1 MGLDRSIDRKIWGI
15 AWPAILSNI
24 SIPLLGL
31 VDAAI
36 LGHLGSPRY
45 LGAVAIGSA
54 LLSFLYWGFGFL
66 RMGTTGLVA
75 RAMGAGAPDRAQLVL
90 TQSALLALALAL
102 LVFLLHP
109 VLLGLGFALM
119 APAEGVRPL
128 AESYAG
134 IRIASAPAVL
144 VTYAVVGWCI
154 GRQDT
159 RRPLLIVV
167 TTNAVNIALDVIF
180 ILGLGMNSDGAA
192 LATVIAEYLGCALA
206 LVLVWRVHPGLPG
219 GDLRRRLWQWSAY
232 RELLR
237 SNRHLFVRTICLLG
251 GFAFFTAAG
260 DKLGTQVLAANAL
273 MMQLLLFAA
282 YAMDGFAFAAEGL
295 TGQLS
300 GAGDEPGFYRAVARC
315 GFWCALT
322 AVLISALFA
331 IAQEPLFS
339 LLTDQAELRAL
350 MREHAPWLILMPL
363 AAGPSYLLD
372 GVFIGTAQTRQMMVT
387 MLISATLVYLP
398 AWYLTRDWGNHGLW
412 FAFVLFNG
420 ARGLTLFWCYR
431 RLSHRGEWLA
441 GTASNRERMY

>member
-1 MGLDRSIDRKIWGI
+1 MGPKISIDRKIWGI

-36 LGHLGSPRY
+36 LGHLGSPHY

-75 RAMGAGAPDRAQLVL
+75 RAMGAGEPARAHLVL
-90 TQSALLALALAL
+90 AQSALLALGLAL
-102 LVFLLHP
+102 LVWLSHP
-109 VLLGLGFALM
+109 LLLGLGFTLM
-119 APAEGVRPL
+119 APAGDVRPL

-167 TTNAVNIALDVIF
+167 TTNATNIALDF
-180 ILGLGMNSDGAA
+180 ALILGLGMNSDGAA

-206 LVLVWRVHPGLPG
+206 LALVWRVQPGLPG
-219 GDLRRRLWQWSAY
+219 GELRRQLWRWSAY
-232 RELLR
+232 RVLLR
-237 SNRHLFVRTICLLG
+237 SNRHLFVRTVCLLG

-260 DKLGTQVLAANAL
+260 DKLGTEVLAANAL

-295 TGQLS
+295 AGQLL
-300 GAGDEPGFYRAVARC
+300 GAGDEAGFYRAVARC

-322 AVLISALFA
+322 ALLISALFLVA
-331 IAQEPLFS
+331 REPLFG
-339 LLTDQAELRAL
+339 LLTDQANLLVL
-350 MREHAPWLILMPL
+350 MREHAPWLVLMPL
-363 AAGPSYLLD
+363 AAGASYLLD
-372 GVFIGTAQTRQMMVT
+372 GVFVGSAQTRQMMVT
-387 MLISATLVYLP
+387 MLVSAALVYLP
-398 AWYLTRDWGNHGLW
+398 AWYLSRDWGNHGLW
-412 FAFVLFNG
+412 FAFLLFNA
-420 ARGLTLFWCYR
+420 ARGLTLYWCYR
-431 RLSHRGEWLA
+431 RIQRRGGWLA
-441 GTASNRERMY
+441 EQP